1 MPLRELGAAA
11 ITLACTVGLVQAAP
25 EPESEAGSSVTAVPR
40 WEKGDRL
47 SLREVQSS
55 RRGTHGGRTKPS
67 MRATSALELEVLEA
81 GPEGYV
87 VRWTSRRPE
96 FSTRGIVT
104 QPLLENLVKL
114 SAGVSLELEIN
125 ADGTPTGVRNTAEVR
140 RKMKRICSS
149 LRRELM
155 GQGAPQAQVDAL
167 ITQLAE
173 TYESEESI
181 LDQVARS
188 ASAFFLPL
196 GWRFEPGVPIE
207 YEAQI
212 VSPAGTAPLASE
224 GTLSLDSYDAK
235 TGLAHVTWTQRVDR
249 DRAGEAIRALVGE
262 ILGDDEMPSE
272 VAAAINEVA
281 IEDHAKYVIDT
292 KRGWVVD
299 MMHERSVRMPGAE
312 RIDRATIRR
321 RS

>member
-1 MPLRELGAAA
+1 MPLRELGAAVL
-11 ITLACTVGLVQAAP
+11 TLACTVGLVQA
-25 EPESEAGSSVTAVPR
+25 GDSSVTAVPR

-55 RRGTHGGRTKPS
+55 RRGTEGGHTKPS
-67 MRATSALELEVLEA
+67 MRAMSALELEVLEA

-87 VRWTSRRPE
+87 VRWTSSRPE
-96 FSTRGIVT
+96 FSTRGVVT
-104 QPLLENLVKL
+104 QPLLENLVKMT
-114 SAGVSLELEIN
+114 AGVSLELEIN
-125 ADGTPTGVRNTAEVR
+125 ADGTPTGVRNVPEVR
-140 RKMKRICSS
+140 RKMKRICAS
-149 LRRELM
+149 LRRELTD
-155 GQGAPQAQVDAL
+155 QGAPQAQVDGL
-167 ITQLAE
+167 IAQLAQ
-173 TYESEESI
+173 TYESEQSI
-181 LDQVARS
+181 LDQAKS

-212 VSPAGTAPLASE
+212 VSPAGPPLASE

-249 DRAGEAIRALVGE
+249 ERAGDAIRAIVGE

-272 VAAAINEVA
+272 IAAAINEVD